1 MNSKKRSLNS
11 SSNGSQSATAP
22 LDVGDVPDKIF
33 ETIHFL
39 RGLQA
44 DAALPDALQT
54 EAGQHIEGLRACV
67 HSIANAADQLAEVA

>member
-1 MNSKKRSLNS
+1 MNSKKRSLNL
-11 SSNGSQSATAP
+11 SSNGSQNATAP

-39 RGLQA
+39 RDLQTN
-44 DAALPDALQT
+44 AALPDAVRT
-54 EAGQHIEGLRACV
+54 EAGARIEGLRMCV